1 MIPTSYQMMLPL
13 WMAIN
18 PTIMFKK
25 IILFVGLVCCTLL
38 GAAQELPP
46 KPNTLVTD
54 YTNTLT
60 AEEKQRLEDKLVAFN
75 DSSSTQIA
83 VVMIHSIGNYDV
95 NEYAQ
100 KLGRAWGIGQ
110 KDKNNGIVVLV
121 ALDDRKLSIQTGYGV
136 EGALPDIITQQIRVN
151 DMNPRFK
158 QGDYYGGLDAGTDD
172 IIKYTKGEYKADKK
186 ARNNDDGG
194 GTPIGFIVI
203 IVIVILIAIFRNR
216 GGGGG
221 QVIGSRG
228 GASPFWWFLA
238 GSALGRGSSGGDGW
252 GGFSGGSGGGGGGGG
267 FGGFGGGSFGGGG
280 SGGSW

>member
-1 MIPTSYQMMLPL
+1 
-13 WMAIN
+13 
-18 PTIMFKK
+18 MFKK
-25 IILFVGLVCCTLL
+25 IILFVSFFVAALSVL
-38 GAAQELPP
+38 AQELPP
-46 KPNTLVTD
+46 KSNTLVTD

-60 AEEKQRLEDKLVAFN
+60 AEQKQRLEDKLVAFS

-83 VVMIHSIGNYDV
+83 VVMIRSIGDYDV

-121 ALDDRKLSIQTGYGV
+121 AVDDRKLSIQTGYGV
-136 EGALPDIITQQIRVN
+136 EGALPDIITQQIRTR

-158 QGDYYGGLDAGTDD
+158 AGDYYGGIDAGTDD
-172 IIKYTKGEYKADKK
+172 IIKYTRGEYKAEQKEQK
-186 ARNNDDGG
+186 GNGDGG
-194 GTPIGFIVI
+194 SPVGFIVI
-203 IVIVILIAIFRNR
+203 IVVIILIMIFRKR
-216 GGGGG
+216 GGGGGG

-228 GASPFWWFLA
+228 GASPFWWLLA
-238 GSALGRGSSGGDGW
+238 GSALGRGSSGGGGW
-252 GGFSGGSGGGGGGGG
+252 GGFSGGGGGSGGGG

>member
-1 MIPTSYQMMLPL
+1 MIPTSYRMMLLL

-25 IILFVGLVCCTLL
+25 IILFVGLVLSTLCVS
-38 GAAQELPP
+38 AQELPP
-46 KPNTLVTD
+46 KSTTLVTD

-60 AEEKQRLEDKLVAFN
+60 AEQKQHLEDKLVAFN

-110 KDKNNGIVVLV
+110 KDKNNGIIVLV
-121 ALDDRKLSIQTGYGV
+121 ALDDHKLSIQTGYGV

-158 QGDYYGGLDAGTDD
+158 QGDYFGGLDAGTDD

-186 ARNNDDGG
+186 ASNKGDGG
-194 GTPIGFIVI
+194 GTPVGFIVI
-203 IVIVILIAIFRNR
+203 IVIVILIAVFRNR

-221 QVIGSRG
+221 GEVIGSRG
-228 GASPFWWFLA
+228 SASPFWWFLA

-252 GGFSGGSGGGGGGGG
+252 GGFSGGSGGGGGGG